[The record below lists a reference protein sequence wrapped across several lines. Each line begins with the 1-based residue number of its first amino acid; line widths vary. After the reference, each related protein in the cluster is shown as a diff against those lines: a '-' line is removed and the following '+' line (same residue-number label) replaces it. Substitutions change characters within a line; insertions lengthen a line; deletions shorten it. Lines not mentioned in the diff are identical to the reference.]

1 VDGLPVYG
9 VAIPSVRGLRS
20 VLDKLDCQRKPL
32 LWHNM
37 REEPVR
43 FQPNHLLRVP
53 HEGLSVGRG

>member
-1 VDGLPVYG
+1 MDGLPVYG

-43 FQPNHLLRVP
+43 FQPSTFSGFHTRD
-53 HEGLSVGRG
+53 

>member
-1 VDGLPVYG
+1 MYG